1 MTADEERAAE
11 LRRRAERLRA
21 EPLRA
26 DPLPEPED
34 FAAGRIG
41 GVDDPDDSDLLR
53 RWAEEDHLE
62 AGSPHRNWSPVIAV
76 VVVLAV
82 LAAIAGAFV
91 VVLGSDDGGATDA
104 GPGGET
110 ADGPSVLDDEP
121 PSLDELTADVTVPPG
136 PEVGLSVAD
145 KGVTIVED
153 RFDPARREGTFAVIL
168 ENPHPDWMAQGVQV
182 DVQFLD
188 PAGTAVGGDS
198 AFVELVLPSQRVAVA
213 ALFFDAPTVPVA
225 DMSVAVDVA
234 RWRET
239 GPVEGGFTTTDVT
252 TEEAEFSGVRTTF
265 TLRSTFPEP
274 LTDVGATVVYRGAL
288 GQIVGGSDTFL
299 DRVDPEVDTP
309 VEVALLANIALDQV
323 TATEVYPS
331 ASFGFVADD

>member
-1 MTADEERAAE
+1 MTAEEERAAE
-11 LRRRAERLRA
+11 LRRRAERLRG

-34 FAAGRIG
+34 FAPGTIG

-53 RWAEEDHLE
+53 QWAEEDHVE
-62 AGSPHRNWSPVIAV
+62 ASSPHRNWSPVIAV

-82 LAAIAGAFV
+82 LAATVAAFS
-91 VVLGSDDGGATDA
+91 VVLGGDDDDTAGTGASGET
-104 GPGGET
+104 GGGE
-110 ADGPSVLDDEP
+110 SVLDDEP
-121 PSLDELTADVTVPPG
+121 PTLDELTADVTVPPG

-168 ENPHPDWMAQGVQV
+168 ENPHPDWVAQGVQV

-188 PAGTAVGGDS
+188 GAGAAVGGDS

-213 ALFFDAPTVPVA
+213 TLFFDAPTVPVA

-239 GPVEGGFTTTDVT
+239 EPVEGGLTTTNVT

-265 TLRSTFPEP
+265 TLRSSFRDP
-274 LTDVGATVVYRGAL
+274 LIDVGVTVVYRGAF

-299 DRVDPEVDTP
+299 DRVEPDVDTP
-309 VEVALLANIALDQV
+309 VEVSLLANIPLDQV

-331 ASFGFVADD
+331 ASFGFVNDE

>member
-1 MTADEERAAE
+1 MTAEEERAAE

-26 DPLPEPED
+26 DPIPEPED

-41 GVDDPDDSDLLR
+41 GVDDPDDSALLR
-53 RWAEEDHLE
+53 QWAEEDHLE

-76 VVVLAV
+76 VVILAV
-82 LAAIAGAFV
+82 AAAIAGAFL
-91 VVLGSDDGGATDA
+91 VVLGGDDDDATGAGTGGGA
-104 GPGGET
+104 
-110 ADGPSVLDDEP
+110 ADGPSVLDAEP
-121 PSLDELTADVTVPPG
+121 PTLDELTADVTVPPG

-168 ENPHPDWMAQGVQV
+168 ENPHPDWVAQGVQV

-188 PAGTAVGGDS
+188 GAGAAVGGDS
-198 AFVELVLPSQRVAVA
+198 AFVELVLPSQKVAVA
-213 ALFFDAPTVPVA
+213 TLFFDAPTVPVA
-225 DMSVAVDVA
+225 DMSVTVDVA

-239 GPVEGGFTTTDVT
+239 EPVEGGFTVTNVT

-265 TLRSTFPEP
+265 ALRSAFPDP
-274 LTDVGATVVYRGAL
+274 LTDVGVTVVYRGPF

-299 DRVDPEVDTP
+299 DRVDPEIDTP
-309 VEVALLANIALDQV
+309 VEVSLLANIPLDQV

-331 ASFGFVADD
+331 ASFGFVADE